1 MAKTP
6 KVKKREVSFH
16 SRAARRGATSPPP
29 KDLEV
34 KPPTNETEYKPWLHN
49 AQNAGIGK
57 KKKSKPLS
65 RQQRQRQQKGLEH
78 GERNVDRMEKKVAD
92 SKTRGRKVQA
102 RRTEWEELNDRI
114 VGKENREKEDAKSV
128 KKGKEGGAKE
138 MEGVEMPDLEQPL
151 PVRVADTAVGGDMDE
166 TAADGDVAP
175 MDEATQVPAVLGAIT
190 PVADDVDEVT

>member
-49 AQNAGIGK
+49 AQNAGISK

-114 VGKENREKEDAKSV
+114 VGKENREKEDAKRV
-128 KKGKEGGAKE
+128 KKAKE

-151 PVRVADTAVGGDMDE
+151 PIRVAETVVEGEMDE
-166 TAADGDVAP
+166 TATDSDVAL

-190 PVADDVDEVT
+190 AGADDVDEVT